1 MPLER
6 GGTLE
11 YDPYSYELD
20 ADPYPAF
27 KQLRDSAPVY
37 RNERLDFYAL
47 TRFQDCF
54 DAFLDWKRYSS
65 ARSTVLE
72 LMDQPLPPGS
82 LMIFMDPPRQTRLR
96 NLVSKAFTPRRIREL
111 EPAIRRIARQY
122 LDGLEGMTEFDVVGG
137 FTSRLPMDVI
147 STMLGIPEA
156 DRLQVQKWSNG
167 ILHREPGNPMPPAS
181 AIADMSRLHDYVSA
195 LLAEVRAHPRDDMLS
210 ALIAAEVKGEDGELV
225 RLTDPE
231 IMAFFNLLAT
241 AGNETVTKL
250 LATAIYWLDRFPD
263 ERRTLVDDPSLIPG
277 AVDETLRFDP
287 PSQYQGRT
295 LLAPVELHGTTMPEG
310 AKVLLINAATGR
322 DERQYPDPDRFDV
335 RRKIDLH
342 LNFGYGHHV
351 CLGKNLAL
359 MESRIALEELLA
371 RYPEYAVSEDGIERM
386 HSSNVR
392 GFAALRIAVG

>member
-1 MPLER
+1 M
-6 GGTLE
+6 E

-20 ADPYPAF
+20 ADPYPVF
-27 KQLRDSAPVY
+27 KHLRDHAPVY
-37 RNERLDFYAL
+37 YNERLDFFAL

-54 DAFLDWKRYSS
+54 DAFLNWNTFSS

-72 LMDQPLPPGS
+72 MMDQPLPPGS
-82 LMIFMDPPRQTRLR
+82 LIIFMDPPRQTRLR
-96 NLVSKAFTPRRIREL
+96 NLVSKAFTPRRIAEL
-111 EPAIRRIARQY
+111 EPAIRSIARHY
-122 LDGLEGMTEFDVVGG
+122 LDALADKAEFDVVRE

-156 DRLQVQKWSNG
+156 DRLQVQQWSNG
-167 ILHREPGNPMPPAS
+167 MLHRDPGNPMPPPA
-181 AIADMSRLHDYVSA
+181 AVEDMKKLHDY
-195 LLAEVRAHPRDDMLS
+195 LTDMLADRRARPQDDMLS
-210 ALIAAEVKGEDGELV
+210 ALIAAEVRAEGGDLV
-225 RLTDPE
+225 RLTDQE
-231 IMAFFNLLAT
+231 IRAFFTLLAT

-250 LATAIYWLDRFPD
+250 LATALYWLDRFPD
-263 ERRTLVDDPSLIPG
+263 ERRLLVDDPSLIPG

-295 LLAPVELHGTTMPEG
+295 LLHPVELHGITMPEG

-322 DERQYPDPDRFDV
+322 DERQYTDPDRFDV

-342 LNFGYGHHV
+342 LNFGYGHHI

-371 RYPEYAVSEDGIERM
+371 RYPEYAVLEDGMERM

-392 GFAALRIAVG
+392 GFAGLRLAGA